1 MFNIVSRLFG
11 GSKSEKDVKLITPL
25 VEKINGFFAAYQLL
39 SNDELRGKTL
49 EFRARI
55 KDHLTELD
63 GQINDLSEQ
72 AEQLPSEDI
81 LGRDDLYKQVD
92 ELKKKRNE
100 KIEEIL
106 DLILPEAF
114 ACKQP

>member
-25 VEKINGFFAAYQLL
+25 VGKINGFFTAYQSL

-49 EFRARI
+49 EFRGRI
-55 KDHLTELD
+55 KEHLTEVD
-63 GQINDLSEQ
+63 SQISNLSEQ

-81 LGRDDLYKQVD
+81 LGRDDLYKQID
-92 ELKKKRNE
+92 ELKKTHNE
-100 KIEEIL
+100 KIEEI
-106 DLILPEAF
+106 
-114 ACKQP
+114 